1 MGDWPM
7 TRSLDFPELLQS
19 FFSSRLLTQR
29 RASPHTIA
37 TYRDTFRLLLQF
49 AHKRL
54 AKPPSE
60 IVLADLTAPFITA
73 FLDSLE
79 GDRRNAVRTRNLRM
93 AGIRSFFQYAAL
105 ESPQHAALVQ
115 RVLAIPSKR
124 FERKLVGFLS
134 RAEID
139 AILAVPDRK
148 QWRGRRDH
156 ALLLM
161 AVQTGL
167 RVSELTAL
175 RQHDVTLGKGAHVRC
190 EGKGRKER
198 CTPLA
203 KSTVIVMAEWLREQH
218 LATTQVLFPNA
229 RGGRLSSDAV
239 QCLVSKYAA
248 AAELAC
254 ESLKNKR
261 VTPHVLRHTAAMEL
275 LQAGVDRSVI
285 ALWLGHE
292 SIETTQIYL
301 DADLAL
307 KEEALKKTAPLEATR
322 LRFRPDD
329 QLLAFLKGL

>member
-1 MGDWPM
+1 M
-7 TRSLDFPELLQS
+7 TRSPDFPELLQS

-29 RASPHTIA
+29 RVSPHTIA

-60 IVLADLTAPFITA
+60 VVLADLTAPFITA
-73 FLDSLE
+73 FLDNLE
-79 GDRRNAVRTRNLRM
+79 GDRRNAIRTRNLRM

-105 ESPQHAALVQ
+105 ESPQHAGLVQ

-134 RAEID
+134 RAEVE
-139 AILAVPDRK
+139 ALLRAPDRK
-148 QWRGRRDH
+148 YWRGRRDH

-161 AVQTGL
+161 AIQTGL

-175 RQHDVTLGKGAHVRC
+175 RQHDVTVGQGAHVRC

-248 AAELAC
+248 AAKLEC
-254 ESLKNKR
+254 DSLKNKR

-307 KEEALKKTAPLEATR
+307 KEEALKRTAPLEATGV
-322 LRFRPDD
+322 RFRPDD
-329 QLLAFLKGL
+329 RLLAFLKGL

>member
-1 MGDWPM
+1 M
-7 TRSLDFPELLQS
+7 TRSPDFPELLQS

-60 IVLADLTAPFITA
+60 VVLADLTAPFITA
-73 FLDSLE
+73 FLDNLE
-79 GDRRNAVRTRNLRM
+79 GDRRNAIRTRNLRM

-105 ESPQHAALVQ
+105 ESPQQAALVQ

-124 FERKLVGFLS
+124 FERKLIGFLS
-134 RAEID
+134 RAEIE
-139 AILAVPDRK
+139 ALLGAPDRK
-148 QWRGRRDH
+148 YWRGRRDY

-161 AVQTGL
+161 AIQTGL

-175 RQHDVTLGKGAHVRC
+175 RQNDVTLGQGAHVRC

-248 AAELAC
+248 AAKLEC
-254 ESLKNKR
+254 DSLKNKR

-292 SIETTQIYL
+292 SLETTQIYL

-307 KEEALKKTAPLEATR
+307 KEEALKRTAPLEATG

-329 QLLAFLKGL
+329 RLLAFLKGL